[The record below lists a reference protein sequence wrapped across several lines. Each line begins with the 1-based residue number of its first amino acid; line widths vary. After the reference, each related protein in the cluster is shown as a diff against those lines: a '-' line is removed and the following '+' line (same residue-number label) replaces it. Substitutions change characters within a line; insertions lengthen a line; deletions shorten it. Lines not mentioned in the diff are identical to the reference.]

1 MSLGRSPEHARTAV
15 CPVRAG
21 SANLDTIAAPTPAAE
36 AANWTAR
43 QLLERFAVHGRFYEH
58 QAGITVYP
66 LRSHLEIFD
75 RTSLSWPAA
84 RTAPAD
90 LVAVMMNPG
99 GSRPLH
105 APDVDGWAEAV
116 PDRTQ
121 YQLMKL
127 ALAASTRRAQPIW
140 HIRVINLSD
149 LRTPKSAELF
159 ATLGRIGGWHSLFDD
174 ARAGELRQALGAT
187 TTPVLRAW
195 GMSPHLSGLA
205 ARANQALHAH
215 PVLGLSA
222 DGLAYRHPLPQ
233 RADLQRAW
241 LQQMTGQL
249 TAAGA

>member
-1 MSLGRSPEHARTAV
+1 VSVPGHAESGAW
-15 CPVRAG
+15 
-21 SANLDTIAAPTPAAE
+21 S
-36 AANWTAR
+36 AR
-43 QLLERFAVHGRFYEH
+43 QLLERFAVHGRYYER
-58 QAGITVYP
+58 QANGQLYR

-75 RTSLSWPAA
+75 RALPWPAV

-105 APDVDGWAEAV
+105 ELDADGWAEAV

-127 ALAASTRRAQPIW
+127 ALAASARRARPIR

-159 ATLGRIGGWHSLFDD
+159 EALGHIGGWHSLFDD
-174 ARAGELRQALGAT
+174 ARASELRQALGAT
-187 TTPVLRAW
+187 GTPVLRAW
-195 GMSPHLSGLA
+195 GMSKQLHGLA
-205 ARANQALHAH
+205 ARASQALRAY
-215 PVLGLSA
+215 PVLGLSD
-222 DGLAYRHPLPQ
+222 DGLAFRHPLPQ

-241 LQQMTGQL
+241 LEQMTAQLGGSTPLAGPGQL
-249 TAAGA
+249 MA